1 MGGPQALNR
10 KMGRGTKS
18 LKAST
23 ETQKCA
29 GSMGEGRFISVVVGL
44 GEGLTHAVVTS
55 CLWRERRGI

>member
-18 LKAST
+18 LNAST

-29 GSMGEGRFISVVVGL
+29 GSMGRGEMHL
-44 GEGLTHAVVTS
+44 GG
-55 CLWRERRGI
+55 GGG

>member
-18 LKAST
+18 LNAST

-29 GSMGEGRFISVVVGL
+29 GSMGGGRCISVVAV
-44 GEGLTHAVVTS
+44 GEGAGIEMDTHS
-55 CLWRERRGI
+55 CN